1 MLCYRSAITDLA
13 YPSMHN
19 PSLREDPRDRKAVV
33 IPSKGS
39 TSIIDWLRDQGRLIE
54 QTPEPAAANPEE
66 DIDDIEDLI
75 DDNEYKDEFDED

>member
-1 MLCYRSAITDLA
+1 
-13 YPSMHN
+13 MHN

-39 TSIIDWLRDQGRLIE
+39 TSIIDWLRSQGRLIE
-54 QTPEPAAANPEE
+54 QAPEPATANPEE

-75 DDNEYKDEFDED
+75 DDNEYKDDLDED